1 MTQNA
6 IDNTA
11 SSMDI
16 SNINIA
22 GNTIS
27 STDTDGNVVISP
39 DGTGIISATKGIS
52 FDGGTNS
59 LSFYEEG
66 TWTPGLT
73 FGGGAGGISYSTQ
86 GGVYTRIGNICYV
99 CHSIQLTSKGG
110 SQGIAELTGLPF
122 TVEAG
127 KPFATSAQRSINII
141 LGAGYFRMHYVPAQG
156 STTAFINESGGNLA
170 ELSLTDTSFTSTS
183 NLSGNFF
190 YFIP

>member
-16 SNINIA
+16 SNIHIE

-27 STDTDGNVVISP
+27 STNTDGNVVLSP

-66 TWTPGLT
+66 MWTPGLE
-73 FGGGAGGISYSTQ
+73 FGGGSGGITYSTQ
-86 GGVYTRIGNICYV
+86 GGSYTRIGNVCYV
-99 CHSIQLTSKGG
+99 CHSLQLTNKGTSTG
-110 SQGIAELTGLPF
+110 VATLTGLPF
-122 TVEAG
+122 TADTS
-127 KPFATSAQRSINII
+127 KAFATCAQRALNISLSVNNFI
-141 LGAGYFRMHYVPAQG
+141 VTYIPFLGGT
-156 STTAFINESGGNLA
+156 SAFINESGGSVGGANLRNT
-170 ELSLTDTSFTSTS
+170 EFSNSS
-183 NLSGNFF
+183 NLSGVFF
-190 YFIP
+190 YFI